1 MLNDWNTEW
10 IWGKAMCGGAGD
22 YWYDITP
29 KLVGYNNTV
38 GKGAGFLSVNQSMV
52 DAYEMKN
59 GLAIT
64 DAGSGYQTS
73 GFSNFKAPYDVNDRS
88 TFNQWVDREARFYVG
103 VSYNRCYWQNQG
115 SSPNEVVPVFEL
127 SGNSGRTQ
135 STWDVSS
142 TGYIVRKQLANS
154 NQSRGWVYV
163 RVAQMYLDYAEALNE
178 SSPGDPEIL
187 KSVNLI
193 RQRAGLPQ
201 YGAGTNP
208 LPVPNGQDAVR
219 NIIRHER
226 QVELAFENVR
236 YFDLRRWKI
245 AAETMGTDV
254 YGMNVFADGTD
265 FYEKTLVQKRRFLPR
280 DYLWPIPNNEI
291 LKDNYLVQ
299 NPGW

>member
-1 MLNDWNTEW
+1 
-10 IWGKAMCGGAGD
+10 
-22 YWYDITP
+22 
-29 KLVGYNNTV
+29 
-38 GKGAGFLSVNQSMV
+38 
-52 DAYEMKN
+52 MKN
-59 GLAIT
+59 GLAIA
-64 DAGSGYQTS
+64 DAASGYQTS
-73 GFSNFKAPYDVNDRS
+73 GFSNFRAPYDVKDRS
-88 TFNQWVDREARFYVG
+88 TFNQWVNREARFYVG
-103 VSYNRCYWQNQG
+103 VSYNRCFWQNQG

-154 NQSRGWVYV
+154 NQSRGWAYV
-163 RVAQMYLDYAEALNE
+163 RLAQMHLDYAEALNE

-187 KSVNLI
+187 KAVNGI

-201 YGAGTNP
+201 YGTGTNP

-219 NIIRHER
+219 NVIRHER

-254 YGMNVFADGTD
+254 YGMNIFADGAA

-280 DYLWPIPNNEI
+280 DYLWPVPNNEL